1 MGSIGIIAHVRSQGT
16 QAALQVPTPTRAARI
31 AVVHDW
37 LVTWGGGEN
46 VLAEI
51 LALYPEADLYT
62 LVDFLPEDARAGLG
76 SRRAITTFLQRLP
89 GARHH
94 FRKLLPWFPRAIE
107 SLDLASYD
115 LILSV
120 SHAVAKGVRTTA
132 TQRHACYC
140 LTPMRYAWDLR
151 DAYLDTVGVRGP
163 LRMAANRILDRLRR
177 WDRDTSTHVTRFAAI
192 SSFIAARVRENYGR
206 EATVIYPPVDT
217 DYFRQGDESPRRGSY
232 FTASRWVP
240 YKRIDAIVQ
249 AFRSLPDRQLVVAGT
264 GPEAAR
270 IHRLAGANVTFTGEL
285 DRAVLR
291 EHMRHARAFLFA
303 AEEDFGI
310 APLEAQAC
318 GTPVIAYGRGGV
330 LETIAGAVGPGRSGM
345 FFEQQSAAA
354 IAAAIAAFESLQPS
368 IDAAACRHNAERFAT
383 ARFVRAFS
391 AFIDAEL
398 SVGGN
403 AGGIRTAA
411 GS

>member
-1 MGSIGIIAHVRSQGT
+1 
-16 QAALQVPTPTRAARI
+16 LQELTKPRAARI

-51 LALYPEADLYT
+51 LALYPEADLYA
-62 LVDFLPEDARAGLG
+62 LVDFLPDDARVRLG
-76 SRRAITTFLQRLP
+76 GRRAATTFLQRLP
-89 GARHH
+89 GAQRH

-107 SLDLASYD
+107 SLDLAPYD
-115 LILSV
+115 LVLSV

-151 DAYLDTVGVRGP
+151 DTYLDTVGVRGP
-163 LRMAANRILDRLRR
+163 LRVAANRILDRLRR
-177 WDRDTSTHVTRFAAI
+177 WDRDTSSRVTRFAAI

-206 EATVIYPPVDT
+206 DATVIYPPVDT
-217 DYFRQGDESPRRGSY
+217 DYFRPGDDTARRKSY

-249 AFRSLPDRQLVVAGT
+249 AFQRLPDRQLVVAGA

-270 IHRLAGANVTFTGEL
+270 IRALAGDNVTFTGEL
-285 DRAVLR
+285 DRDSLR

-318 GTPVIAYGRGGV
+318 GTPVIAYGRGGAR
-330 LETIAGAVGPGRSGM
+330 ETIAGAAGPGRSGL
-345 FFEQQSAAA
+345 FFEQQSGASIADA
-354 IAAAIAAFESLQPS
+354 IVTFESLQPS
-368 IDAAACRHNAERFAT
+368 ITAFACRHNAERFAT
-383 ARFVRAFS
+383 ARFVREFAAFV
-391 AFIDAEL
+391 DAEL
-398 SVGGN
+398 SMTDFN
-403 AGGIRTAA
+403 SRPA
-411 GS
+411 S

>member
-1 MGSIGIIAHVRSQGT
+1 M
-16 QAALQVPTPTRAARI
+16 PTKPRAARI

-51 LALYPEADLYT
+51 LALYPQADLYA
-62 LVDFLPEDARAGLG
+62 LVDFLPGNARARLEG
-76 SRRAITTFLQRLP
+76 RRALTTFLQRVP

-107 SLDLASYD
+107 SFDLASYD

-120 SHAVAKGVRTTA
+120 SHAVAKGVRITA

-151 DAYLDTVGVRGP
+151 AAYLDTVGVRGP
-163 LRMAANRILDRLRR
+163 LRVAANRVLDRLRR
-177 WDRDTSTHVTRFAAI
+177 WDRDTSSRVTRFAAI

-206 EATVIYPPVDT
+206 EAAVIYPPVDT
-217 DYFRQGDESPRRGSY
+217 DYFHPGNEAPRRERY

-240 YKRIDAIVQ
+240 YKRIDTIVQ
-249 AFRSLPDRQLVVAGT
+249 AFQLLPDRQLVVAGA

-270 IHRLAGANVTFTGEL
+270 IRALAGANVTFAGEL
-285 DRAVLR
+285 DPASLR
-291 EHMRHARAFLFA
+291 EQMRHARAFLFA

-318 GTPVIAYGRGGV
+318 GTPVIAYGRGGA
-330 LETIAGAVGPGRSGM
+330 LETIIGNAGPGRSGF

-354 IAAAIAAFESLQPS
+354 IAAAIVAFENLRPS
-368 IDAAACRHNAERFAT
+368 IVDSDCRRNAERFAT
-383 ARFVRAFS
+383 ARFVREFS
-391 AFIDAEL
+391 AFVDAEL
-398 SVGGN
+398 SLCSDRSTRP
-403 AGGIRTAA
+403 A
-411 GS
+411 S